1 MSSINSWLRCNG
13 TGKLRDPQVLGVIPH
28 DMYVIGTQE
37 SALTEKDWVNFV
49 KNHIKSCL
57 RADVEMVKG
66 DNSNWQRIFSFF
78 FIILERNNLK
88 LKICECMWWKFGLK
102 STHKFYFIF
111 LEVNLILFNCAWL
124 KLGLRKFLIEKSFLK
139 HKFCFGNVRWR
150 CVHCGEFG

>member
-57 RADVEMVKG
+57 RADVEMVRG
-66 DNSNWQRIFSFF
+66 DNSNWHKISFF
-78 FIILERNNLK
+78 LFIILEWNILK
-88 LKICECMWWKFGLK
+88 LEKSGSACGGNLVRNELIKFFFFWKLILHFLTVHYWNWVWGNFWLK
-102 STHKFYFIF
+102 S
-111 LEVNLILFNCAWL
+111 L
-124 KLGLRKFLIEKSFLK
+124 S
-139 HKFCFGNVRWR
+139 
-150 CVHCGEFG
+150 